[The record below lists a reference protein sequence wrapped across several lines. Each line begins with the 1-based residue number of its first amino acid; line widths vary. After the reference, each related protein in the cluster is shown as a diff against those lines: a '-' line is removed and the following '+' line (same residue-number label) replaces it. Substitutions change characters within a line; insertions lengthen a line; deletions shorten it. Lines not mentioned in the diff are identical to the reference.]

1 MTALLNGLL
10 NALSADLTIWGHT
23 FNMLSVWIFSAIAGL
38 VCWFINNFRGDS

>member
-1 MTALLNGLL
+1 MKFLLDALL

-38 VCWFINNFRGDS
+38 VVWFINYFRGD